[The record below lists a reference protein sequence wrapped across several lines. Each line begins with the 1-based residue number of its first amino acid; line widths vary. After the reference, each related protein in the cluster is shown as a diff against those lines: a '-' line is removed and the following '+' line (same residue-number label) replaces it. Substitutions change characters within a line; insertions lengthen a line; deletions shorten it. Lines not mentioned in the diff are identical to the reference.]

1 LAILTIGHPARI
13 AIIQS
18 IKSKQ
23 LCCGYRKRITSRS
36 AHGIPTLKGIKKCRT
51 YQGSFE
57 GNAICYTLDEEAS
70 IKYRL
75 FNK

>member
-1 LAILTIGHPARI
+1 MGLLKQNILQKSKMSWQSATIGHPARI

-36 AHGIPTLKGIKKCRT
+36 AHGIPT
-51 YQGSFE
+51 
-57 GNAICYTLDEEAS
+57 
-70 IKYRL
+70 
-75 FNK
+75 